1 MDKIIGIGLDRKT
14 MEIARILAKVS
25 ARAKQIKTECKI
37 DKLANALGGL
47 NIDSDDDSM
56 DVNQVQVGNT
66 KVNLDDLNE
75 YITNLTRSSKK
86 K

>member
-1 MDKIIGIGLDRKT
+1 METPDRKT
-14 MEIARILAKVS
+14 MEIARTLAKAS
-25 ARAKQIKTECKI
+25 ARAKQIKTERKI

-47 NIDSDDDSM
+47 NIDSDDDFM
-56 DVNQVQVGNT
+56 DVNQVWVGNT
-66 KVNLDDLNE
+66 KVNLDNLNK

>member
-1 MDKIIGIGLDRKT
+1 MKMERK
-14 MEIARILAKVS
+14 V
-25 ARAKQIKTECKI
+25 

-56 DVNQVQVGNT
+56 DVDLVRIGNT

-75 YITNLTRSSKK
+75 YLTNLARSSKK